1 MNQFQ
6 FGICQAY
13 LYNTTILRKQKKCF
27 FSLSDKW
34 TMILPVSFRML
45 SRYRL
50 WSTWI
55 FKRWIWQEKKV
66 SSPNGCLLVLFSCYV
81 YPYFFQ
87 FLSQNGRSG
96 KLLNRKNILL
106 FFSVCRLCPPLHH
119 HGLSYETVFI
129 FIFEKIRHW
138 INKNR
143 GKPERTLS
151 YGKRRLHAKQA
162 SKKQKGKAVGYS
174 LIKGK
179 LKLQDVSITSHKRH
193 KVVLSRPLRAKT

>member
-1 MNQFQ
+1 M
-6 FGICQAY
+6 
-13 LYNTTILRKQKKCF
+13 F
-27 FSLSDKW
+27 FSHCQTNGPW
-34 TMILPVSFRML
+34 FYQFRFECFL
-45 SRYRL
+45 DTGYD
-50 WSTWI
+50 
-55 FKRWIWQEKKV
+55 QPE
-66 SSPNGCLLVLFSCYV
+66 SSKDE
-81 YPYFFQ
+81 
-87 FLSQNGRSG
+87 SG
-96 KLLNRKNILL
+96 KKKRSPHQMVVFLFFFHVMCILIFFNSYL
-106 FFSVCRLCPPLHH
+106 KMAGVGNFWIGKTFFSFFSVCRLCPPLHH

>member
-1 MNQFQ
+1 MINLNLQKMNL
-6 FGICQAY
+6 A
-13 LYNTTILRKQKKCF
+13 RK
-27 FSLSDKW
+27 
-34 TMILPVSFRML
+34 
-45 SRYRL
+45 
-50 WSTWI
+50 
-55 FKRWIWQEKKV
+55 KKV